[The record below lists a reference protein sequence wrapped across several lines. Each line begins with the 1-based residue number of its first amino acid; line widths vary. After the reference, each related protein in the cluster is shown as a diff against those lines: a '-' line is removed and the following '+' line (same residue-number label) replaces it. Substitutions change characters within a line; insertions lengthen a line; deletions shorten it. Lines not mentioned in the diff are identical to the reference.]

1 MLGRSRTAAAVLASL
16 LAVSP
21 ALADPKPPTE
31 KDKQVASDLVKKAI
45 SKSQAGDH
53 NAAIDLYLQAFTI
66 VPNSILLSNIGAEYQ
81 QSDRPQQALRY
92 FCMYLDKDPSGTN
105 APYAAAQARALQ
117 VELGTKDV
125 DDRDVCAKPKPR
137 PKPRPEPPHV
147 TSPRGP
153 AGQPEPEVEHGVG
166 PGGHPAHE
174 PGPADRTERVD
185 RAQTDNTLKY
195 VGLGAGIAGAASIG
209 VGIFAGARASSISD
223 EISAHDR
230 TKKWPNDIQDLQR
243 RGQNF
248 ENLQIGTLVAGGV
261 LVTGGVI
268 LYVLSRPD
276 ASPERTDKA
285 AVRVSPTTNG
295 FVVFGKF

>member
-1 MLGRSRTAAAVLASL
+1 MLGRSRTAAAALASL
-16 LAVSP
+16 LAVGP

-117 VELGTKDV
+117 VELGNKDV

-137 PKPRPEPPHV
+137 PKPRPEP
-147 TSPRGP
+147 T
-153 AGQPEPEVEHGVG
+153 EPDVEQGVG
-166 PGGHPAHE
+166 PGGRPPRAPD
-174 PGPADRTERVD
+174 PGGPTERTERAD
-185 RAQTDNTLKY
+185 RVQKDNTLRY

-230 TKKWPNDIQDLQR
+230 TKKWPDDIQDLQR

-261 LVTGGVI
+261 LITGGVI

-276 ASPERTDKA
+276 ASPEHTDKA
-285 AVRVSPTTNG
+285 ALRVSPTTNG

>member
-21 ALADPKPPTE
+21 ALADPKPATE

-53 NAAIDLYLQAFTI
+53 NAAIDLYLQAYTI

-105 APYAAAQARALQ
+105 APYAATRARALQ
-117 VELGTKDV
+117 VELGNKDV
-125 DDRDVCAKPKPR
+125 DESDVCAKPKPR
-137 PKPRPEPPHV
+137 SRPRPEPK
-147 TSPRGP
+147 
-153 AGQPEPEVEHGVG
+153 PEPKEPDVEQGVG
-166 PGGHPAHE
+166 PGGRPPRAPDSGE
-174 PGPADRTERVD
+174 PTERVE
-185 RAQTDNTLKY
+185 RVQKDNTLKY
-195 VGLGAGIAGAASIG
+195 VGLGAGIAGAAAIG
-209 VGIFAGARASSISD
+209 VGIYAGARASSISD

-261 LVTGGVI
+261 LITGGVI

-276 ASPERTDKA
+276 ASPEHPDKA
-285 AVRVSPTTNG
+285 ALRVSPTTNG

>member
-21 ALADPKPPTE
+21 ALADPKPPTD

-117 VELGTKDV
+117 VELGNKDV
-125 DDRDVCAKPKPR
+125 DDRDVCSKPKPR
-137 PKPRPEPPHV
+137 SRPRSEPKTEPEPK
-147 TSPRGP
+147 
-153 AGQPEPEVEHGVG
+153 EPDVEQGVG
-166 PGGHPAHE
+166 PGG
-174 PGPADRTERVD
+174 
-185 RAQTDNTLKY
+185 
-195 VGLGAGIAGAASIG
+195 
-209 VGIFAGARASSISD
+209 
-223 EISAHDR
+223 
-230 TKKWPNDIQDLQR
+230 
-243 RGQNF
+243 
-248 ENLQIGTLVAGGV
+248 
-261 LVTGGVI
+261 
-268 LYVLSRPD
+268 RP
-276 ASPERTDKA
+276 PR
-285 AVRVSPTTNG
+285 PP
-295 FVVFGKF
+295 

>member
-1 MLGRSRTAAAVLASL
+1 MLGRSRTAAAVLAAL
-16 LAVSP
+16 LVAGP

-117 VELGTKDV
+117 VELGNKDV
-125 DDRDVCAKPKPR
+125 DDRDACAKPKPR
-137 PKPRPEPPHV
+137 QKPRPESRPDPKE
-147 TSPRGP
+147 PD
-153 AGQPEPEVEHGVG
+153 PEDGVG
-166 PGGHPAHE
+166 PGGRPPRAPD
-174 PGPADRTERVD
+174 PGERVD
-185 RAQTDNTLKY
+185 RAQQDNTLKY
-195 VGLGAGIAGAASIG
+195 VGLGAGIAGAAAIG

-248 ENLQIGTLVAGGV
+248 ENLQIGTLIAGGV

-268 LYVLSRPD
+268 LYVSSRSD
-276 ASPERTDKA
+276 ASPEHGDKA
-285 AVRVSPTTNG
+285 ALRVSPTTNG
-295 FVVFGKF
+295 FVVSGKF